1 MKQTFGKY
9 FHNRPRQNGDAGSVE
24 IHEIESESEK
34 TNGHVDL
41 KRTKSSSSEDLA
53 EKATK
58 SIEDLEDLEQLRNW
72 RRTSKI
78 RRSLQFPKQNNSS
91 SPATK
96 PEDTETGRRLSTAL
110 RGNNVDLEALDQ
122 ILQSISNSSSSSNVD
137 ETLRT
142 EEPERDQTTTRKQ
155 KRNSFVTVESLRE
168 VKGRLRHTSGVGQKE
183 EEPDDGIVTEDSSS
197 KVLEM
202 PAGENTKSRVR
213 SYVYGM
219 EAMLNKKPVLGTGIV
234 F

>member
-1 MKQTFGKY
+1 M
-9 FHNRPRQNGDAGSVE
+9 E
-24 IHEIESESEK
+24 IHEIENEK

-53 EKATK
+53 EKSTK
-58 SIEDLEDLEQLRNW
+58 SIEDLEDLEQLRSW

-91 SPATK
+91 PPNKQPS
-96 PEDTETGRRLSTAL
+96 EDTETGRRLSTAL
-110 RGNNVDLEALDQ
+110 RGNSVDLEALDQ

-137 ETLRT
+137 ETLKE
-142 EEPERDQTTTRKQ
+142 EEPERDQASTKKQ

-168 VKGRLRHTSGVGQKE
+168 VKGRLRHTSGVNQKE
-183 EEPDDGIVTEDSSS
+183 EEPDDGIVTEDSGLKLS
-197 KVLEM
+197 EM
-202 PAGENTKSRVR
+202 PAGENKSRVR

-219 EAMLNKKPVLGTGIV
+219 EAMLNKKPVLGTGNILCS
-234 F
+234 